1 MTYDFHGYW
10 VPKLGLNAPLYAG
23 PADQSVIEKQ
33 LNIDASVNYWLK
45 NGAPKEKLVLGMP
58 LYGRTFVMANSNDNK
73 PGAASKGPGEAGPY
87 TREAGVMG
95 YNEVSFVTI
104 CN

>member
-1 MTYDFHGYW
+1 
-10 VPKLGLNAPLYAG
+10 
-23 PADQSVIEKQ
+23 
-33 LNIDASVNYWLK
+33 
-45 NGAPKEKLVLGMP
+45 